1 MRVNVT
7 KSLHVNE
14 IPKEVRSMV
23 DKIHKYMSYD
33 LQDNL
38 QNIVRLSLSSNG
50 EEFFASIESID
61 AFRKDLATIDTALQE
76 CQNIIKG
83 YKDVVMAPQD
93 EETSST
99 EADEFHR
106 ETNKQEEVNYEYD
119 NQYEEG

>member
-61 AFRKDLATIDTALQE
+61 AFRKDLATIDIALQE

-93 EETSST
+93 EETSSRGIRRRRGG
-99 EADEFHR
+99 A
-106 ETNKQEEVNYEYD
+106 
-119 NQYEEG
+119 